1 MKLQYKEV
9 QKALQSHFDYHP
21 TEDQHKAIGHL
32 SAFELSK
39 KPSPLYIL
47 KGYAGTGKTS
57 LISAYVNYLASS
69 KKQFVLLAPTGRAA
83 KVLSHYTG
91 FQASTIHRRIYQI
104 FTTKEGLQKMLLAPN
119 TSKNTVFLIDEAS
132 MINDESRQSES
143 FFPARSLLDDLMTYV
158 FSNTANKMVLVG
170 DTAQLPPVG
179 LQLSPALEIEYIRS
193 AFSVTAFDF
202 EMTEVMRQSED
213 SGILYSA
220 TLLREKITAQNST
233 LPFFRISRFK
243 SDIVRISDGYEFE
256 ELLQQTFINSEAED
270 AVLVC
275 RSNKRAN
282 LFNQQ
287 IREHILQRES
297 ILEGGDALMVVKNNY
312 YWLDAESKAG
322 FIANGDLLTVLRV
335 TKTEEM
341 YGFQFADA
349 DIQLLDYPEEKAL
362 SVKLLL
368 STLKA
373 EGPGLSREDGNL
385 LFSRIEED
393 YFDIPSKSGRMNKMR
408 KNPYLNALHVK
419 FGYALTCHKTQGGQ
433 WPLVIVDQGYLS
445 DEMINTEYLRWL
457 YTALTR
463 STAKLYLIN
472 FNEQFFKE

>member
-1 MKLQYKEV
+1 MQQKAV
-9 QKALQSHFDYHP
+9 QKALLTHFDYQP
-21 TEDQHKAIGHL
+21 TEDQSKAISHL

-39 KPSPLYIL
+39 KPSPVYIL

-57 LISAYVNYLASS
+57 LISAYVNFLAEA

-83 KVLSHYTG
+83 KVLAQYTG

-104 FTTKEGLQKMLLAPN
+104 FTTKEGSNRMLLAPN
-119 TSKNTVFLIDEAS
+119 PSKNTVFIIDEAS
-132 MINDESRQSES
+132 MINDESRQNES
-143 FFPARSLLDDLMTYV
+143 FFSARSLLDDLMAYV
-158 FSNTANKMVLVG
+158 FSNTNNKMVLVG

-193 AFSVTAFDF
+193 AFSVTAYDF

-220 TLLREKITAQNST
+220 TRLREKITKQSSMP
-233 LPFFRISRFK
+233 PFFQTSRFK
-243 SDIVRISDGYEFE
+243 SDIVRINDGYEFE
-256 ELLQQTFINSEAED
+256 ELLQQTFMNSDVED

-287 IREHILQRES
+287 IREQILQRES
-297 ILEGGDALMVVKNNY
+297 RLEGGDALMVVKNNY
-312 YWLDAESKAG
+312 YWLDAKSKAG
-322 FIANGDLLTVLRV
+322 FIANGDLLTVLRL

-349 DIQLLDYPEEKAL
+349 DIRLLDYPEEKAL

-368 STLKA
+368 NTLRA
-373 EGPGLSREDGNL
+373 EGPGLSREDYRTL
-385 LFSRIEED
+385 SERVEED

-408 KNPYLNALHVK
+408 KNPYLNALHIK

-433 WPLVIVDQGYLS
+433 WPLVIVDQGYLN

-463 STAKLYLIN
+463 STKKLYLIN
-472 FNEQFFKE
+472 FNDQFFEE

>member
-1 MKLQYKEV
+1 MMQQKAV
-9 QKALQSHFDYHP
+9 QKALLTHFNYLP
-21 TEDQHKAIGHL
+21 TEDQGKAISHL

-39 KPSPLYIL
+39 KPSPVYIL

-57 LISAYVNYLASS
+57 LISAYVNYLAAE

-83 KVLSHYTG
+83 KVLSQYTG

-104 FTTKEGLQKMLLAPN
+104 FTTNEGSNRMLLAPN
-119 TSKNTVFLIDEAS
+119 PSKNTVFIIDEAS
-132 MINDESRQSES
+132 MINDESRQNES
-143 FFPARSLLDDLMTYV
+143 FFSARSLLDDLMAYV
-158 FSNTANKMVLVG
+158 FSNTNNKMVLVG

-193 AFSVTAFDF
+193 AFSVTAYDF

-213 SGILYSA
+213 SGILHSA
-220 TLLREKITAQNST
+220 TRLREKIALQNST
-233 LPFFRISRFK
+233 PPFFQISRFK
-243 SDIVRISDGYEFE
+243 SDIIRINDGYEFE
-256 ELLQQTFINSEAED
+256 ELLQQTFMNNDAEE

-297 ILEGGDALMVVKNNY
+297 MLEGGDALMVVKNNY
-312 YWLDAESKAG
+312 YWLDAKSKAG
-322 FIANGDLLTVLRV
+322 FIANGDMLTVLRI
-335 TKTEEM
+335 TKIEEM

-349 DIQLLDYPEEKAL
+349 DIRLLDYPEEKAL

-368 STLKA
+368 STLTA
-373 EGPGLSREDGNL
+373 EGPGLSSQDYRT
-385 LFSRIEED
+385 LFNNVEED
-393 YFDIPSKSGRMNKMR
+393 YFDIPSKSGRKNKMR

-433 WPLVIVDQGYLS
+433 WPLVIVDQGYLN

-463 STAKLYLIN
+463 STEKLYLIN
-472 FNEQFFKE
+472 FSDPFFEE

>member
-1 MKLQYKEV
+1 MMQQKAV
-9 QKALQSHFDYHP
+9 QKALLTHFNYLP
-21 TEDQHKAIGHL
+21 TEDQGKAISHL

-39 KPSPLYIL
+39 KPSPVYIL

-57 LISAYVNYLASS
+57 LISAYVNYLAAE

-83 KVLSHYTG
+83 KVLSQYTG

-104 FTTKEGLQKMLLAPN
+104 FTTNEGSNRMLLAPN
-119 TSKNTVFLIDEAS
+119 PSKNTVFIIDEAS
-132 MINDESRQSES
+132 MINDESRQNES
-143 FFPARSLLDDLMTYV
+143 FFSARSLLDDLMAYV
-158 FSNTANKMVLVG
+158 FSNTNNKMVLVG

-193 AFSVTAFDF
+193 AFSVTAYDF

-213 SGILYSA
+213 SGILHSA
-220 TLLREKITAQNST
+220 TRLREKIALQNST
-233 LPFFRISRFK
+233 PPFFQISRFK
-243 SDIVRISDGYEFE
+243 SDIIRINDGYEFE
-256 ELLQQTFINSEAED
+256 ELLQQTFMNNDAEE

-297 ILEGGDALMVVKNNY
+297 MLEGGDALMVVKNNY
-312 YWLDAESKAG
+312 YWLDAKSKAG
-322 FIANGDLLTVLRV
+322 FIANGDLLTVLRI
-335 TKTEEM
+335 TKIEEM

-349 DIQLLDYPEEKAL
+349 DIRLLDYPEEKAL

-368 STLKA
+368 STLTA
-373 EGPGLSREDGNL
+373 EGPGLSSQDYRT
-385 LFSRIEED
+385 LFNNVEED
-393 YFDIPSKSGRMNKMR
+393 YFDIPSKSGRKNKMR

-433 WPLVIVDQGYLS
+433 WPLVIVDQGYLN

-463 STAKLYLIN
+463 STEKLYLIN
-472 FNEQFFKE
+472 FSDPFFEE

>member
-1 MKLQYKEV
+1 MKQKEV
-9 QKALQSHFDYHP
+9 QKALLSHFNFLP
-21 TEDQHKAIGHL
+21 TEDQDKAISHL
-32 SAFELSK
+32 SAFELSTK
-39 KPSPLYIL
+39 TSPVYIL

-57 LISAYVNYLASS
+57 LISAYVNYLAAE

-83 KVLSHYTG
+83 KVLSQYTG

-104 FTTKEGLQKMLLAPN
+104 FTTKEGANRMLLAPN
-119 TSKNTVFLIDEAS
+119 LSKNTVFIIDEAS
-132 MINDESRQSES
+132 MINDESRQNES
-143 FFPARSLLDDLMTYV
+143 FFSARSLLDDLMAYV
-158 FSNTANKMVLVG
+158 FSNTTNKMVLVG

-193 AFSVTAFDF
+193 AFSVTAYEF

-220 TLLREKITAQNST
+220 TRLRKKITAQSSDP
-233 LPFFRISRFK
+233 PFFQLSRFK
-243 SDIVRISDGYEFE
+243 SDIVRINDGYEFE
-256 ELLQQTFINSEAED
+256 DLLQQTFMNSEAED
-270 AVLVC
+270 AVLIC

-287 IREHILQRES
+287 VREHILQRES
-297 ILEGGDALMVVKNNY
+297 MLEGGDALMVVKNNY

-322 FIANGDLLTVLRV
+322 FIANGDLLSVLRI
-335 TKTEEM
+335 TKTEEI

-349 DIQLLDYPEEKAL
+349 DIRLLDYPEEKAL

-368 STLKA
+368 NTLTA
-373 EGPGLSREDGNL
+373 NGPGLSSDDYRELNN
-385 LFSRIEED
+385 RVEED
-393 YFDIPSKSGRMNKMR
+393 YFDIKSKSGRLSKMR

-433 WPLVIVDQGYLS
+433 WPTVIVDQGYLN

-463 STAKLYLIN
+463 STKKLYLIN
-472 FNEQFFKE
+472 FNDHFFEE

>member
-1 MKLQYKEV
+1 MMQHKAI
-9 QKALQSHFDYHP
+9 QKSLLTHFNYLP
-21 TEDQHKAIGHL
+21 TEDQGKAISHL

-39 KPSPLYIL
+39 KPSPVYIL

-57 LISAYVNYLASS
+57 LISAYVNYLAAE

-83 KVLSHYTG
+83 KVLSQYTG

-104 FTTKEGLQKMLLAPN
+104 FTTNEGSNRMLLAPN
-119 TSKNTVFLIDEAS
+119 PSKKTVFIIDEAS
-132 MINDESRQSES
+132 MINDESQQNES
-143 FFPARSLLDDLMTYV
+143 FFSARSLLDDLMAYV
-158 FSNTANKMVLVG
+158 FSNTNNKMVLVG

-193 AFSVTAFDF
+193 AFSVTAYDF

-213 SGILYSA
+213 SGILFSA
-220 TLLREKITAQNST
+220 TRLREKITAQDSAP
-233 LPFFRISRFK
+233 PFFQTSRFK
-243 SDIVRISDGYEFE
+243 SDIVRINDGYEFE
-256 ELLQQTFINSEAED
+256 ELLQQTFMNNDAEE

-287 IREHILQRES
+287 IREQILQRES
-297 ILEGGDALMVVKNNY
+297 MLEGGDALMVVKNNY
-312 YWLDAESKAG
+312 YWLDAKSKAG

-341 YGFQFADA
+341 YGFRFADA
-349 DIQLLDYPEEKAL
+349 DIRLLDYPEEKAL

-368 STLKA
+368 NTLTA
-373 EGPGLSREDGNL
+373 EGPGLSSKDYRT
-385 LFSRIEED
+385 LFNNVEED
-393 YFDIPSKSGRMNKMR
+393 YFDIPSKSGRKNKMR

-433 WPLVIVDQGYLS
+433 WPLVIVDQGYLN

-463 STAKLYLIN
+463 STEKLYLIG
-472 FNEQFFKE
+472 FNDQFFEE